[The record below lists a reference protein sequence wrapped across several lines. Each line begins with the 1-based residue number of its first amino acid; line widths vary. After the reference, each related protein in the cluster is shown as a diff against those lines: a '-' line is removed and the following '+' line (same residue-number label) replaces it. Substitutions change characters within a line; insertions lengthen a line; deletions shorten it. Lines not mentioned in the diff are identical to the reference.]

1 MDEQE
6 LKGQKVLIEPVIDSQ
21 TPPIG
26 VDNVIL
32 RESSTGAIR
41 LSGFSGNIFSL
52 RTDVLNSKEEGVARR
67 IWARPVCVIDLNP
80 NAVRQLD
87 EYLAFRLSGDA
98 NTVEEL
104 LRQFPETRENL
115 RTLIEKIE
123 AK

>member
-32 RESSTGAIR
+32 GESSTGAIR

>member
-1 MDEQE
+1 MNEQE
-6 LKGQKVLIEPVIDSQ
+6 LKGQKVLVEPVIDSQ

-32 RESSTGAIR
+32 SESSIGAIR
-41 LSGFSGNIFSL
+41 LIGFSGNLFSIK
-52 RTDVLNSKEEGVARR
+52 TDVLDLKEGKVHK
-67 IWARPVCVIDLNP
+67 IWARPVCVIDLSP

-87 EYLAFRLSGDA
+87 EYLAFRLSGDTK
-98 NTVEEL
+98 TVEEL